1 MRFLKKANNGIQIVQ
16 YEIRDYVI
24 IAIFIDFQ
32 ILQFFAQFQQ
42 NSKLFL
48 SDTLQDGPFNI
59 LTNIK
64 R

>member
-42 NSKLFL
+42 NSKLFW
-48 SDTLQDGPFNI
+48 
-59 LTNIK
+59 LTIYK
-64 R
+64 MAHSMY